1 MRTKGDGHALTSAGE
16 DYLEAIYRIMTE
28 HPGENS
34 VRSVDVSEQ
43 LGVSKASVNKALTAL
58 KEGGFVEQTRY
69 GRVELT
75 ETGREYASQVWRRH
89 RMLRAFLT
97 SELGVEPTVANEE
110 ACLME
115 HALSEDTTQRL
126 MDYLERQGVEVDGE

>member
-1 MRTKGDGHALTSAGE
+1 MKKNEGHALTSAGE
-16 DYLEAIYRIMTE
+16 DYLEAIYRIMCE
-28 HPGENS
+28 KPGEAS

-75 ETGREYASQVWRRH
+75 ETGRIYAAQVWRRH

-97 SELGVEPTVANEE
+97 TELGVDAETANEE

-115 HALSEDTTQRL
+115 HALCEDTTNRL
-126 MDYLERQGVEVDGE
+126 MEYLEKQGVKVDGE